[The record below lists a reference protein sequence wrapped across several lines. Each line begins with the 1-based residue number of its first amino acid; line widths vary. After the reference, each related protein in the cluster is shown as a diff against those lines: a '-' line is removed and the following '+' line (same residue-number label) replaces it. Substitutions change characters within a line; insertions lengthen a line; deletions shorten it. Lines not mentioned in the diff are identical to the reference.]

1 MARGAVMI
9 AALGFWGC
17 GHVLPTRAAL
27 QVELIE
33 EKVVQVV
40 DLDTGRAGI
49 LPREALPAAAREGD
63 VVVNGAVDPAL
74 TAAMA
79 REIRALHA
87 RYGVPVPAG
96 LDLSREPP
104 LTGDPE

>member
-1 MARGAVMI
+1 MARGAVMV
-9 AALGFWGC
+9 AALGALGC

-27 QVELIE
+27 QVELLE
-33 EKVVQVV
+33 EEVAQVV
-40 DLDTGRAGI
+40 DLDTGRAGVV
-49 LPREALPAAAREGD
+49 PRAALPGSAREGD

-74 TAAMA
+74 TEAMA
-79 REIRALHA
+79 REIRALHS